1 MVRMESRYDQLS
13 RANTVDEILAVTR
26 DYLSTW
32 SAQEI
37 ERLPAACRP
46 GDVCD
51 ALDVEIWSDRLTGEL
66 RNVALLAEDES
77 RLHRLVSHFLI
88 ASVRMRQLG
97 RHAPGG
103 GASR

>member
-1 MVRMESRYDQLS
+1 MVRMECRYDQLS
-13 RANTVDEILAVTR
+13 RASSVDEVLAVTR

-46 GDVCD
+46 GDVAD
-51 ALDVEIWSDRLTGEL
+51 ALDLETWSDRLTGEL
-66 RNVALLAEDES
+66 QHVALLSEDES

-88 ASVRMRQLG
+88 ASVRVRQLE
-97 RHAPGG
+97 RPGAAG
-103 GASR
+103 DASR